1 MLLTPGDLLTV
12 ALAVTLIATL
22 AVAALCL
29 VRWHPSR
36 SSRLRLLTG
45 TRSQQA
51 ALVHAL
57 RPVVKEFLP
66 HIGAAGIEV
75 RSIALLPTLTGTAGE
90 PLQAQVEQ
98 ADGTHAF
105 TIRLACSVG
114 GILRRPEDVA
124 GALADELLELYRSA
138 AGVTVVRQTPAIV
151 VPVANSTQNGS
162 VNRTVSRNG
171 LAAVPRTAAQNEAE
185 GTVIAFKPSPLGR
198 NGDLSS

>member
-1 MLLTPGDLLTV
+1 MPSTPGDLVTV
-12 ALAVTLIATL
+12 ALAATFIATL
-22 AVAALCL
+22 VVAAVCV

-57 RPVVKEFLP
+57 RPVVKEFVP
-66 HIGAAGIEV
+66 HLGAAGIEV

-90 PLQAQVEQ
+90 ALQAQVEQ
-98 ADGTHAF
+98 ADGTHSF
-105 TIRLACSVG
+105 TIRLACSIG

-138 AGVTVVRQTPAIV
+138 AGVTVVRQTAAV
-151 VPVANSTQNGS
+151 VSVVSTTQSGS
-162 VNRTVSRNG
+162 VNRPAGRNG
-171 LAAVPRTAAQNEAE
+171 LAALPRIAAQNEAE
-185 GTVIAFKPSPLGR
+185 GTVIPFKPSPLGR
-198 NGDLSS
+198 NGDQSS

>member
-1 MLLTPGDLLTV
+1 MLLTAGDLLTV
-12 ALAVTLIATL
+12 ALGVTFIATL
-22 AVAALCL
+22 AVVALCL
-29 VRWHPSR
+29 VPWHPSR

-66 HIGAAGIEV
+66 HLGVAGIEV

-98 ADGTHAF
+98 ADGTHSF

-138 AGVTVVRQTPAIV
+138 AGVTVVRQTPAV

-162 VNRTVSRNG
+162 VNRTVNRNG

-185 GTVIAFKPSPLGR
+185 GTVIAFKPNPLGR

>member
-1 MLLTPGDLLTV
+1 MPSTTGDLLTV
-12 ALAVTLIATL
+12 ALAVTFTAAL
-22 AVAALCL
+22 AVAALCI

-66 HIGAAGIEV
+66 HLGAAGIEV
-75 RSIALLPTLTGTAGE
+75 RSIVLLPTLTGTAGE

-98 ADGTHAF
+98 ADGTHSF

-124 GALADELLELYRSA
+124 GALADELVELYRSA
-138 AGVTVVRQTPAIV
+138 AGVTVVRQTPAV
-151 VPVANSTQNGS
+151 VSVVNTTQNGS
-162 VNRTVSRNG
+162 VNRPAGRNG
-171 LAAVPRTAAQNEAE
+171 LAALPRIAAEKEAE
-185 GTVIAFKPSPLGR
+185 GTIVAFRPSPLGR
-198 NGDLSS
+198 NGDQSS

>member
-1 MLLTPGDLLTV
+1 MLLTAGDLLTV
-12 ALAVTLIATL
+12 TVAVTFIATL
-22 AVAALCL
+22 AIAALCL

-45 TRSQQA
+45 TRAQQA

-66 HIGAAGIEV
+66 HIGATGIEV

-138 AGVTVVRQTPAIV
+138 GGVTIVRQTPAV
-151 VPVANSTQNGS
+151 VPVVNSTQNGS
-162 VNRTVSRNG
+162 VNRPVGRNG
-171 LAAVPRTAAQNEAE
+171 LAALPRIAAQNQAE
-185 GTVIAFKPSPLGR
+185 GTIVPFRPSPLGR
-198 NGDLSS
+198 NGDQSS

>member
-1 MLLTPGDLLTV
+1 MLLTAGDPLTV
-12 ALAVTLIATL
+12 ALAVTFIATL
-22 AVAALCL
+22 AVAALCV
-29 VRWHPSR
+29 VRRHPPR

-51 ALVHAL
+51 ALVQAL
-57 RPVVKEFLP
+57 RPVVKEFVP
-66 HIGAAGIEV
+66 HHGAAGIEV

-98 ADGTHAF
+98 ADGTHSF

-138 AGVTVVRQTPAIV
+138 AGVTVVRQTPAV
-151 VPVANSTQNGS
+151 VSVGNTTQSGSANRPAG
-162 VNRTVSRNG
+162 RNG
-171 LAAVPRTAAQNEAE
+171 LAALPRIAAQNEAE
-185 GTVIAFKPSPLGR
+185 ETIVPFKPSPLGR

>member
-1 MLLTPGDLLTV
+1 MLLTAGDFLTV
-12 ALAVTLIATL
+12 ALAVTFIATV
-22 AVAALCL
+22 AVAALCF

-45 TRSQQA
+45 TRSQQG

-66 HIGAAGIEV
+66 HLGAAGIEV
-75 RSIALLPTLTGTAGE
+75 ASIALLPTLTGTAGE

-98 ADGTHAF
+98 ADGTHSF

-114 GILRRPEDVA
+114 GVLRRPEDVA

-138 AGVTVVRQTPAIV
+138 AGVTVVRQTPATV
-151 VPVANSTQNGS
+151 TAVNSSQNGS
-162 VNRTVSRNG
+162 ANRPVGRNG
-171 LAAVPRTAAQNEAE
+171 LAALPRIVAQKEAE
-185 GTVIAFKPSPLGR
+185 ETVIPFRPSPLGR
-198 NGDLSS
+198 KGDQSS

>member
-1 MLLTPGDLLTV
+1 MLLTTGDLLTV
-12 ALAVTLIATL
+12 ALAATFIATL

-45 TRSQQA
+45 TRAQQA

-57 RPVVKEFLP
+57 RPVVREFLP
-66 HIGAAGIEV
+66 HLGAAGIEV

-90 PLQAQVEQ
+90 PLHAQVEQ
-98 ADGTHAF
+98 ADGTHSF

-114 GILRRPEDVA
+114 GVLRRPEDVA

-138 AGVTVVRQTPAIV
+138 AGVTVVRQTPATV
-151 VPVANSTQNGS
+151 TAVNSSQNGS
-162 VNRTVSRNG
+162 ANRPVGRNG
-171 LAAVPRTAAQNEAE
+171 PATLPRIAAQNEAE
-185 GTVIAFKPSPLGR
+185 GTVIPFRPSPLGR
-198 NGDLSS
+198 NGDQSS

>member
-1 MLLTPGDLLTV
+1 MGSTPSVHPTV
-12 ALAVTLIATL
+12 ALAVTFIATL

-45 TRSQQA
+45 TRVQQA

-57 RPVVKEFLP
+57 RPVVREFVP
-66 HIGAAGIEV
+66 HLGAAGIEV
-75 RSIALLPTLTGTAGE
+75 GSIALLPTLTGTAGE

-98 ADGTHAF
+98 ADGTHSL

-124 GALADELLELYRSA
+124 GALADELLELYRGA
-138 AGVTVVRQTPAIV
+138 AGVTIVRQTPAV
-151 VPVANSTQNGS
+151 VPVTNPTQSGS
-162 VNRTVSRNG
+162 VKQPVGRNG
-171 LAAVPRTAAQNEAE
+171 TAALPRVAAQNEAE
-185 GTVIAFKPSPLGR
+185 GTVIAFRPSPLGR
-198 NGDLSS
+198 NGDQSS